1 MSAIPAPAGCGIPPA
16 CPIEFCAQ
24 LRTTLRH
31 RAASIAAALAAAT
44 LAAATLAAVAVI
56 LAAFILAAVL
66 VPLPAVAQEE
76 EGGLAVGDTAPDFS
90 LKGSDGE
97 TYTLAQFKGEK
108 NVILAFF
115 PKAFTG
121 G

>member
-1 MSAIPAPAGCGIPPA
+1 MV
-16 CPIEFCAQ
+16 AQ
-24 LRTTLRH
+24 QALLLHMH
-31 RAASIAAALAAAT
+31 RARGKLTVIGFRTIEESKMHRDGIFGRGALGVAVGLVLSAALV
-44 LAAATLAAVAVI
+44 LAA
-56 LAAFILAAVL
+56 
-66 VPLPAVAQEE
+66 PAVAQEE